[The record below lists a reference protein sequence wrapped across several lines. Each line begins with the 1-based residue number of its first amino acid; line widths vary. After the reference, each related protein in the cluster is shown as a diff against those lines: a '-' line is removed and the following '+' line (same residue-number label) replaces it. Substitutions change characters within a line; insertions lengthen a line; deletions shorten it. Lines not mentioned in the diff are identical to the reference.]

1 MPAVLTVVAVIG
13 YPLALAAWT
22 SLKRFR
28 LGEPET
34 FTGPANYSQMLQDPI
49 FWNALWVTARYT
61 LFCVVMIYVLGLGV
75 AWLLNHRFRGR
86 TVARTFIALP
96 WAVPGVA
103 VSLVWAFM
111 MDPSF
116 GILNQ
121 VLMKLGLIAQPIQW
135 LTSPDWSLF
144 SVSVVNI
151 WQVLPFMTIML
162 LAGMQSIPPELYESA
177 RVDGANAWQLLRHI
191 TLPGLS
197 AISMIAI
204 VLVTMALFREF
215 ALIYVMTGGGPQRST
230 ETIGLRIYIEAF
242 QNLDFGY
249 ASAMGMVALLISLI
263 FAVGYIRFT
272 TRGSRS

>member
-1 MPAVLTVVAVIG
+1 
-13 YPLALAAWT
+13 
-22 SLKRFR
+22 
-28 LGEPET
+28 
-34 FTGPANYSQMLQDPI
+34 
-49 FWNALWVTARYT
+49 
-61 LFCVVMIYVLGLGV
+61 
-75 AWLLNHRFRGR
+75 
-86 TVARTFIALP
+86 
-96 WAVPGVA
+96 